1 MTLPENLRVSPLLRG
16 AAPDT
21 LRQLAA
27 QAASRTLPRTAALWR
42 SGDPVVCAFI
52 LLRGEVRL
60 TRPQAGGRSLT
71 RPVSGAGE
79 VLGLRDVLGAAG
91 TFAEDAVGSAPHT
104 DLLALPGAA
113 LRELIRRDPAL
124 AGEALAGEALTLL
137 AEQTRSAEARL
148 DLLSAPVPV
157 RLIGYLLERGPHAL
171 PTNSALAAQL
181 GTVPELVSR
190 HLGDLYRQGL
200 IGLRRREI
208 VTLDEPGLRR
218 RLPG

>member
-52 LLRGEVRL
+52 LLGGEVRL

-79 VLGLRDVLGAAG
+79 VLGLRDVLGAAS

-113 LRELIRRDPAL
+113 LRELIRRDP
-124 AGEALAGEALTLL
+124 ALAGEALTLL

-171 PTNSALAAQL
+171 PTNSALAEQL

>member
-124 AGEALAGEALTLL
+124 ADAALTLL
-137 AEQTRSAEARL
+137 AE
-148 DLLSAPVPV
+148 
-157 RLIGYLLERGPHAL
+157 
-171 PTNSALAAQL
+171 QL

>member
-79 VLGLRDVLGAAG
+79 VLGLRDVLGAAD
-91 TFAEDAVGSAPHT
+91 TFAEDAVVSAPHT

-113 LRELIRRDPAL
+113 LRELVRRDPAL
-124 AGEALAGEALTLL
+124 AGAALTLL

-190 HLGDLYRQGL
+190 HLGDLYPQGM

-208 VTLDEPGLRR
+208 VTLDEAGLRR